1 MRNISSAIAFI
12 FLFLFASCSG
22 DHSKQDTAENIKTI
36 ADTAVAE
43 NKQTPAYFNIETDC
57 DFKQKAPIIENNLFE
72 EQSMGLYI
80 LIKADSST
88 LDEQYGFSH
97 RILEVYDTNCTQL
110 AREVLPINT
119 SPDFPY
125 YLAQKTYNRES
136 HLIAIRGF
144 NTIYLYSLTDKKMHP
159 KLTPAF
165 KTARGLTDAQS
176 GMIEHI
182 ELWEDHLIGY
192 ARDFGGFVFDLRP
205 QNGPK
210 AVLPIAE
217 YTNDNGNPHSLFL
230 LPSTGGYQF
239 IIPDYDVEERALRI
253 NPMLS
258 NPVSYD
264 ISKAKTSQ
272 NGKLFTFQPAEQQAE
287 IVVIDMDKRKR
298 ESN

>member
-12 FLFLFASCSG
+12 FLFLFVSCSG
-22 DHSKQDTAENIKTI
+22 DRPKQDTAENTPPDK
-36 ADTAVAE
+36 DTVVTE
-43 NKQTPAYFNIETDC
+43 NKPLPAYFNIETDC
-57 DFKQKAPIIENNLFE
+57 DFKEKAPIIENNLFE

-110 AREVLPINT
+110 AREVLPVNT

-144 NTIYLYSLTDKKMHP
+144 NAIYLYSLTDKKMYP
-159 KLTPAF
+159 KLIPAF
-165 KTARGLTDAQS
+165 KTDQGLTDAQS

-192 ARDFGGFVFDLRP
+192 ARDFGGFVFDLRT
-205 QNGPK
+205 QNEAK
-210 AVLPIAE
+210 VVLPIAE
-217 YTNDNGNPHSLFL
+217 YTNDNGKPHSLFV

-239 IIPDYDVEERALRI
+239 IMPDYNVEERALRI

-258 NPVSYD
+258 NPVSYN

-272 NGKLFTFQPAEQQAE
+272 NGKLFTFKPAEQQAE
-287 IVVIDMDKRKR
+287 VVVIDMDKRER
-298 ESN
+298 VNN